1 MANSTEETMRMSSHW
16 KFEVHVKTPGESD
29 DEKESVE
36 QFATVVQHVA
46 RILNPDQLVV
56 AVTSV
61 ERD

>member
-1 MANSTEETMRMSSHW
+1 MSSHW